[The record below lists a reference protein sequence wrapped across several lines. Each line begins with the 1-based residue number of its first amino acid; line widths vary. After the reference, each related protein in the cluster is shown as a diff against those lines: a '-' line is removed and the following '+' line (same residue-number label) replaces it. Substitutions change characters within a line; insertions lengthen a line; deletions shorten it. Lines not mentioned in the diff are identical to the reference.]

1 MRDAIKERYCIECVG
16 ECEYIYCNI
25 FFRSP
30 LLFTYTGCHRTCEY
44 KNNNVIFIRTC
55 FYKNMSLSK
64 VKNVLKASFKCLSG
78 YVFLE
83 LESRVLKVSF
93 KCL

>member
-44 KNNNVIFIRTC
+44 KNNNELVFIRT
-55 FYKNMSLSK
+55 
-64 VKNVLKASFKCLSG
+64 
-78 YVFLE
+78 
-83 LESRVLKVSF
+83 
-93 KCL
+93 